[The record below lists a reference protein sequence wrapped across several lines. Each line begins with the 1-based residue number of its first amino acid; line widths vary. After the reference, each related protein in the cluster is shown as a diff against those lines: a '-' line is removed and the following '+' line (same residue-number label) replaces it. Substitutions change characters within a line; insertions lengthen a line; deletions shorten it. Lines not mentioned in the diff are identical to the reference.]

1 MRIIGVVLI
10 AAAVLL
16 GTVPGAG
23 AQAPTEQPS
32 AEALQAAKDLVAV
45 TSPDTIAELKSAI
58 AANFWPEIE
67 ASVRKQY
74 PKIDDQTLAELRV
87 EYERVMS
94 DAAAFALGEAPAIYA
109 RHFTVSELKELT
121 AFYRTPAGAKALTVM
136 PKAMAEVL
144 PVLQAHVQSGMPKF
158 AAAFT
163 DILKKHGYQPK

>member
-1 MRIIGVVLI
+1 MRYFGVMLI

-16 GTVPGAG
+16 GMAPGAG
-23 AQAPTEQPS
+23 AQAPAQQPS

-58 AANFWPEIE
+58 AANFWPQIE
-67 ASVRKQY
+67 ASVRKEY
-74 PKIDDQTLAELRV
+74 PKIDDQTLAELRG

-94 DAAAFALGEAPAIYA
+94 DAATFALGEAPAIYA
-109 RHFTVSELKELT
+109 RHFTVSELKEIT

>member
-1 MRIIGVVLI
+1 M
-10 AAAVLL
+10 
-16 GTVPGAG
+16 
-23 AQAPTEQPS
+23 
-32 AEALQAAKDLVAV
+32 
-45 TSPDTIAELKSAI
+45 KSAI

-94 DAAAFALGEAPAIYA
+94 DAAAFALGEAPVIYA
-109 RHFTVSELKELT
+109 RHFTVGELKEIT

-144 PVLQAHVQSGMPKF
+144 PVLQAHVQSGMPRRSLIF
-158 AAAFT
+158 
-163 DILKKHGYQPK
+163 

>member
-1 MRIIGVVLI
+1 MRYIGVVLI
-10 AAAVLL
+10 AAAAVL

-23 AQAPTEQPS
+23 AQAPAAQPS

-45 TSPDTIAELKSAI
+45 TSPDTLAELQSTI

-74 PKIDDQTLAELRV
+74 PKIDNETLTELRG

-94 DAAAFALGEAPAIYA
+94 DAANFALAEAPAIYA
-109 RHFTVSELKELT
+109 RHFTVDELKEIT
-121 AFYRTPAGAKALTVM
+121 AFYRTPAGAKALTVL

-144 PVLQAHVQSGMPKF
+144 PVLQAHVQSSMPKF
-158 AAAFT
+158 GAAFA

>member
-23 AQAPTEQPS
+23 AQAPTEHPS

>member
-1 MRIIGVVLI
+1 MRIIGIVLI

-23 AQAPTEQPS
+23 TQTPTEQPS

-109 RHFTVSELKELT
+109 RHFTVSELKEIT